1 MRVALEIFGREV
13 VAVEVGL
20 GDAGEASESDFDDDL
35 NDGPAYEL
43 GSDSMPVETD
53 LGMDDDEDAPR
64 PLVIVRGDHKRGQ
77 TTRTR
82 RNKPPFIGSG
92 PTRGDVRNDAKPSTT
107 RGFGFHA

>member
-1 MRVALEIFGREV
+1 MRFGLEILGREV
-13 VAVEVGL
+13 LAVTVGV
-20 GDAGEASESDFDDDL
+20 GDSGEDPDADHLD
-35 NDGPAYEL
+35 DGPTYEL

-64 PLVIVRGDHKRGQ
+64 PLVIVRGDHLRDR

-82 RNKPPFIGSG
+82 RNPPPFIGSG
-92 PTRGDVRNDAKPSTT
+92 PTRGDVRNDAKRSTT